1 MILSNPI
8 DFQRS
13 PEQQKNEDMYNIVI
27 SNYEDHEKELMTE
40 NAGLRGLLLQVYQTL
55 NLKSGNPSSQSTAQF
70 HLPLDMIQE
79 SLIQLIQDV
88 LQVIAATDAAKLE
101 SVDKIAG
108 EIDLL
113 KQNLDQQDRIITEQQ
128 RLLEMRAEESSQ
140 YSVAATEYEKLI
152 RDKQLLEEE
161 KQKLEDDR
169 TKFTDAAIKL
179 GLERANLQVNGV
191 LIWTC

>member
-8 DFQRS
+8 DFQQS

-27 SNYEDHEKELMTE
+27 SNYEEHEKELMTE
-40 NAGLRGLLLQVYQTL
+40 NAGLRGLLLQVFQTL
-55 NLKSGNPSSQSTAQF
+55 NLKSGKPSSQSTAQF

-79 SLIQLIQDV
+79 SLIQLIQDA
-88 LQVIAATDAAKLE
+88 LQVMTATDAAKLE
-101 SVDKIAG
+101 SVDKIAA

-113 KQNLDQQDRIITEQQ
+113 KQKLDQQDQIITEQQ
-128 RLLEMRAEESSQ
+128 RLLEMGAEESSQ
-140 YSVAATEYEKLI
+140 SSVAAAEYEKLI

-191 LIWTC
+191 LM